1 MPFRIKKI
9 LKVDY
14 LRGRAKEYYA
24 NFISAKKPKIEFSLF
39 HPTVSHSTDIS
50 PKFRGDDME
59 PRGKASGNYL
69 IKEKTSTSLSLT
81 VTLSGV
87 EGCIQP
93 DVFKNL
99 AKLNDIESYIT
110 KYW

>member
-1 MPFRIKKI
+1 MIKKI

-50 PKFRGDDME
+50 PKILGE
-59 PRGKASGNYL
+59 NIWNPEAKPSGNFL
-69 IKEKTSTSLSLT
+69 IKKNAASFWNSIFI
-81 VTLSGV
+81 
-87 EGCIQP
+87 IQ
-93 DVFKNL
+93 
-99 AKLNDIESYIT
+99 IIGI
-110 KYW
+110 